1 MEKISL
7 QTAARLAVT
16 LGLAASAT
24 IGLNAC
30 VPLMVAGAAAG
41 GAFVA
46 FDRRSFGAQTEDQAI
61 EMKGQGRLPDAVARS
76 GGVSVTSFNRKVLL
90 TGQVADDKAR
100 QDSEAAIAKM
110 ESVSS
115 VHNELTIGPKAALGT
130 STSDT
135 TITGRVRASLLEA
148 RDLQSNAFK
157 IVTESG
163 TVYLMGLVTQR
174 EGDRAA
180 QIAARV
186 PGALKV
192 VTVYEYMS
200 EDELGRVERRAS
212 R

>member
-1 MEKISL
+1 MNY
-7 QTAARLAVT
+7 T
-16 LGLAASAT
+16 LFKSAKLLVVMGLAASAT
-24 IGLNAC
+24 LGLSAC
-30 VPLMVAGAAAG
+30 VPLLVAGAATSG
-41 GAFVA
+41 VLIA

-61 EMKGQGRLPDAVARS
+61 EIKGQSRLPEAVARA

-90 TGQVADDKAR
+90 TGQVADEQAR
-100 QDSEAAIAKM
+100 LDSEAAIAKM
-110 ESVSS
+110 ESVAS
-115 VHNELTIGPKAALGT
+115 VHNELTIGSKAALGR

-157 IVTESG
+157 VVTETG
-163 TVYLMGLVTQR
+163 TVYLMGMVTQR

-186 PGALKV
+186 PGANKV
-192 VTVYEYMS
+192 VTVYEYMT
-200 EDELGRVERRAS
+200 EDDLGRVERRAS

>member
-1 MEKISL
+1 MKKIL
-7 QTAARLAVT
+7 IGTARLMVVV
-16 LGLAASAT
+16 GLAASAS

-30 VPLMVAGAAAG
+30 VPLIVAGAATG
-41 GAFVA
+41 GAMVA

-61 EMKGQGRLPDAVARS
+61 EMKGQSRLPEAVSKA

-90 TGQVADDKAR
+90 TGQVTDEKAR
-100 QDSEAAIAKM
+100 QDSEAAIARM
-110 ESVSS
+110 ESVAS
-115 VHNELTIGPKAALGT
+115 VHNELSIGSKAPLTKA
-130 STSDT
+130 TSDT

-157 IVTESG
+157 VVTETG

>member
-1 MEKISL
+1 MKNIPLLS
-7 QTAARLAVT
+7 ARLMVT
-16 LGLAASAT
+16 LGLAATAT
-24 IGLNAC
+24 LGLNAC
-30 VPLMVAGAAAG
+30 VPLLVAGAATG

-61 EMKGQGRLPDAVARS
+61 EMKGQGRLPEAVARA

-90 TGQVADDKAR
+90 TGQVADEKAK
-100 QDSEAAIAKM
+100 QDSELALAKM
-110 ESVSS
+110 ESVAS
-115 VHNELTIGPKAALGT
+115 VHNELTIGFKAPLGT

-135 TITGRVRASLLEA
+135 TITGRVRASLIEA

-157 IVTESG
+157 VVTESG

-192 VTVYEYMS
+192 VTVYEYLT
-200 EDELGRVERRAS
+200 EDQLGRVVRSAS

>member
-7 QTAARLAVT
+7 LSARLAVT

-61 EMKGQGRLPDAVARS
+61 EMKGQGRLPEAVARS

-100 QDSEAAIAKM
+100 QESEAAIAKM
-110 ESVSS
+110 ESVAS

-130 STSDT
+130 ATSDT
-135 TITGRVRASLLEA
+135 TVTGRVRASLLEA
-148 RDLQSNAFK
+148 RDVQSNAFK

-192 VTVYEYMS
+192 VTVYEYLS

>member
-1 MEKISL
+1 MNTTFSKSAKFI
-7 QTAARLAVT
+7 VF
-16 LGLAASAT
+16 LGLTASAAL
-24 IGLNAC
+24 GLSAC
-30 VPLMVAGAAAG
+30 VPLLVAGAATS
-41 GAFVA
+41 GAMIA

-61 EMKGQGRLPDAVARS
+61 EMKGQSRLPEAVARA

-90 TGQVADDKAR
+90 TGQVADEKAKLE
-100 QDSEAAIAKM
+100 SEAAMAKM
-110 ESVSS
+110 ESVAS
-115 VHNELTIGPKAALGT
+115 VHNELSIGSKVALGT

-157 IVTESG
+157 VVTETG
-163 TVYLMGLVTQR
+163 VVYLMGLVTQR

-186 PGALKV
+186 PGATRV
-192 VTVYEYMS
+192 VTVYQYLS
-200 EDELGRVERRAS
+200 EDDLGRVERRAS